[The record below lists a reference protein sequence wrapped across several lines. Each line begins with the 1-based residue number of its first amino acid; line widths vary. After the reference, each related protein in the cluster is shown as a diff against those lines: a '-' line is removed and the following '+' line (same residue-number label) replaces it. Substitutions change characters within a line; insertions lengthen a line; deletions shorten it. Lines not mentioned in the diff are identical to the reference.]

1 MVTACPLTTAAVPA
15 LTTADIA
22 IVELAFGAT
31 TDEGEKLQLAPVG
44 NPAQE
49 SAIVPANCPLVVRLK
64 LIGELGFP
72 CATLNEF
79 ADRTPKV
86 KSITRIVSASVWTVA
101 PASLPV
107 A

>member
-1 MVTACPLTTAAVPA
+1 MVTAFPLTTAAVPA
-15 LTTADIA
+15 FTTTDIA

-31 TDEGEKLQLAPVG
+31 TDEGEKLQLAPLG

-49 SAIVPANCPLVVRLK
+49 NAIVPANCPLVVRLK

-72 CATLNEF
+72 RATLNEPG
-79 ADRTPKV
+79 DRAPKE
-86 KSITRIVSASVWTVA
+86 KSITRIVSVCVWTVA